1 MALIEL
7 RNVTKAFTH
16 PKGEL
21 LVMENVTFD
30 IEDKEFLAVVGAS
43 GCGKSTLLR
52 IISGLE
58 HPSHGEVF
66 FHGKPIIEPST
77 AISMVFQNFALLP
90 WKTAKE
96 NVILALETK
105 NLSLPEKE
113 KIADK
118 FLKRV
123 GLEAFKDVYPSE
135 LSGGQ
140 RQRVGLARALA
151 VEPDVLLLDE
161 PFSSLDEITA
171 TELRKLLL
179 DVWKDRTK
187 TDTFVLITH
196 LVEEAVLLADRVIV
210 MKPNP
215 GRVVGSVK
223 IDIPRPRFDYIREQ
237 VFFNKVDEIK
247 ELLKKEDHK
256 DDKKNMKDKKEKPI
270 LTQPLKETVSSP
282 APKH

>member
-1 MALIEL
+1 MALLEL
-7 RNVTKAFTH
+7 HNVTKTYKH
-16 PKGEL
+16 PKGEQ
-21 LVMENVTFD
+21 LVVENVTFD

-52 IISGLE
+52 MVAGLDFPTSGEIL
-58 HPSHGEVF
+58 
-66 FHGKPIIEPST
+66 FHGKKIIEPST
-77 AISMVFQNFALLP
+77 AISMVFQQFALLP

-113 KIADK
+113 RIAEK

-123 GLEAFKDVYPSE
+123 GLEAFKDAYPSE

-140 RQRVGLARALA
+140 KQRVGLARALA

-171 TELRKLLL
+171 TDLRKLIL

-215 GRVVGSVK
+215 GHVMGTVK
-223 IDIPRPRFDYIREQ
+223 IDIPRPRFDYIREL

-247 ELLKKEDHK
+247 ELLRKEDHFE
-256 DDKKNMKDKKEKPI
+256 KKNSKDSTKDKK
-270 LTQPLKETVSSP
+270 
-282 APKH
+282 